1 LKEKLFLP
9 VDNSTPQTYREDL
22 VKIAEGAGTS
32 FIGKIAGGAIQYL
45 YTIIIARIL
54 GAKSFG
60 LFMLGLT
67 VINLVGVISRLGLDV
82 GVLRFVSLY
91 NGVADKAK
99 VKGTIIT
106 ALKYTFIMSGFVIA
120 VLILTGKPLF
130 TSVLNKPELEKVVK
144 LLSIS
149 LPALALMAIALAATQ
164 GFKVMKYTVYSQSLF
179 MPISNIILT
188 VVFYFMG
195 LRLYGVVS
203 AYLISTVFTS
213 VTALYYLRKT
223 FPEISSTTAVAE
235 TGKLFKFSIP
245 LTLVMLLNFLILW
258 TDTLMLGHF
267 KTSETVGIYN
277 VAMKTAMLTSIVLV
291 SFNSIFA
298 PIISDLYNR
307 KEKEKFRSLFATVT
321 KWIYCISLPVFLL
334 IVLLAKEIM
343 AVFGGEFTVGYEALI
358 ILAFAQL
365 INSTAGS
372 VGIVLTMSARQN
384 IVMYNTIGICLLN
397 ITLNYFLI
405 PRYGMT
411 GAAMASGTSVIFLNI
426 VMLLETLILLRTH
439 PYSLKFIKI
448 TILAIL
454 ALGVFL
460 LAENVLPDM
469 GKIWKLLISTT
480 MFLGVYFGFIYKWG
494 TDVEDEVIIDMLK
507 NRLLGFLR

>member
-1 LKEKLFLP
+1 
-9 VDNSTPQTYREDL
+9 
-22 VKIAEGAGTS
+22 

-149 LPALALMAIALAATQ
+149 LPALALME

-321 KWIYCISLPVFLL
+321 KWIY
-334 IVLLAKEIM
+334 
-343 AVFGGEFTVGYEALI
+343 GYEALI